1 MASMTSSQPPQPVA
15 AGAWVTRWLSPAR
28 FGVYLT
34 VAGGDQHLALE
45 LYEWNADTSS
55 AILHDLVHVEVGLR
69 NAYNTTLSSKRTTYP
84 QHWTLCGPQVF
95 ASVWRT
101 KRRWDRAQERRVN
114 VQVDVNTKPRVHLDR
129 AIREAGGRQ
138 AAPGKIVAQLM
149 FGFWRYLSSSAHDVT
164 LWRPYL
170 HPAFPAGTARPA
182 VDIRVGELH
191 EVRNRVAHHEPLL
204 TEDLQRKHT
213 LLLELADL
221 IEPSL
226 AAHIKATTR
235 VPVLLASRPDQVQ
248 DEQDPR
254 PQEEESR
261 RSNGDDRVRRGI
273 SEPPLP
279 GSPSKSTNPGSED
292 PGPVTRARGGS

>member
-1 MASMTSSQPPQPVA
+1 MTSSQPLQPVA
-15 AGAWVTRWLSPAR
+15 AGAWVTRWLSSAR

-34 VAGGDQHLALE
+34 AAGGDQDLALE
-45 LYEWNADTSS
+45 LYEWNTDTSS
-55 AILHDLVHVEVGLR
+55 AILHDLAHVEVGLR
-69 NAYNTTLSSKRTTYP
+69 NAYNTALEQHTTYP
-84 QHWTLCGPQVF
+84 QHWTLCGTQAF
-95 ASVWRT
+95 APVWRT
-101 KRRWDRAQERRVN
+101 KRRWDRAQGRRVN
-114 VQVDVNTKPRVHLDR
+114 VQVDVNTKPREHLDR

-170 HPAFPAGTARPA
+170 HHAFPAGTARPD

-191 EVRNRVAHHEPLL
+191 ELRNRVAHHEPLL

-235 VPVLLASRPDQVQ
+235 VPVLLTSRPDHTQ
-248 DEQDPR
+248 DEQDQDDKQQQDD
-254 PQEEESR
+254 QET
-261 RSNGDDRVRRGI
+261 DD
-273 SEPPLP
+273 EA
-279 GSPSKSTNPGSED
+279 GS
-292 PGPVTRARGGS
+292 